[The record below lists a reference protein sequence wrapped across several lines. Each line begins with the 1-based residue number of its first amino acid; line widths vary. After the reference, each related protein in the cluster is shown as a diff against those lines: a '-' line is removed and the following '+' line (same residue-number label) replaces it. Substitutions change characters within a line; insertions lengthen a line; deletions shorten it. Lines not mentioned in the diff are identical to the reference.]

1 VRFFSSYTTLIIL
14 ALAGVVQPVSQIP
27 PNTEK
32 SATGLPSLTPEAQRA
47 ILAELKKDN
56 ASWSQQA
63 ELMASDGAANDE
75 FGYSIA
81 ASGSTV
87 VVGAPNHAVGSNV
100 WQGAAYVFVRNGTT
114 WTQQAELMASDGLQG
129 DNFGLSVA
137 ISGNTIVVG
146 APSHGVTRFADGAAY
161 VYMGSGGTW
170 TEQAELNGAG
180 YFGVSLAISGSTVVV
195 GAEGAA
201 YVFAES
207 GGTWSQQAELTAS
220 DGAAGDFFGS
230 SVAVDGS
237 TVLVGALYHTVGS
250 NADQGAAYVFA
261 ESGGTWS
268 QQAQLTSPDGASVD
282 YFGGSVALDGGTAV
296 VGAFNHPFRH
306 NIPGPG
312 SAYVFVQNGTTWTQ
326 QAELSASH
334 GAANDFFGYSVMV
347 MDGTVMVGGPNHAI
361 SSHGGQGAAYVYV
374 GGSGTWSEQAELTA
388 SDGAAGDFFG
398 FVAISGSTV
407 VVGADCHPASPTACG
422 PGAAYVFVSGTTAP
436 SYSLTASP
444 SNLSVAQ
451 GSQGTSTITITPVN
465 GFSGTVL
472 LSASGLPDG
481 VTEAFNPNPA
491 TSTSTLTL
499 TASGTTTTGTATVT
513 VTGTSGSLTETTT
526 LALTVTP
533 PQPVGVV
540 SPTSLNFGSVPVGT
554 TSPEKVVALENTG
567 NATMVVS
574 SVSVSGPFAVAVNKC
589 QNGVKV
595 GTHCNVWVTYTPLA
609 VENDIGTLTF
619 TDNASNSPQSVSLS
633 GTGIAGSTK

>member
-1 VRFFSSYTTLIIL
+1 
-14 ALAGVVQPVSQIP
+14 
-27 PNTEK
+27 
-32 SATGLPSLTPEAQRA
+32 
-47 ILAELKKDN
+47 
-56 ASWSQQA
+56 
-63 ELMASDGAANDE
+63 
-75 FGYSIA
+75 
-81 ASGSTV
+81 
-87 VVGAPNHAVGSNV
+87 
-100 WQGAAYVFVRNGTT
+100 
-114 WTQQAELMASDGLQG
+114 
-129 DNFGLSVA
+129 
-137 ISGNTIVVG
+137 
-146 APSHGVTRFADGAAY
+146 
-161 VYMGSGGTW
+161 
-170 TEQAELNGAG
+170 
-180 YFGVSLAISGSTVVV
+180 
-195 GAEGAA
+195 
-201 YVFAES
+201 
-207 GGTWSQQAELTAS
+207 
-220 DGAAGDFFGS
+220 
-230 SVAVDGS
+230 
-237 TVLVGALYHTVGS
+237 
-250 NADQGAAYVFA
+250 
-261 ESGGTWS
+261 
-268 QQAQLTSPDGASVD
+268 
-282 YFGGSVALDGGTAV
+282 
-296 VGAFNHPFRH
+296 
-306 NIPGPG
+306 
-312 SAYVFVQNGTTWTQ
+312 
-326 QAELSASH
+326 
-334 GAANDFFGYSVMV
+334 
-347 MDGTVMVGGPNHAI
+347 VGGC
-361 SSHGGQGAAYVYV
+361 
-374 GGSGTWSEQAELTA
+374 GTWSEQAELTA